1 MHPRHFART
10 APGRP
15 AIVMAAD
22 GAATSYAALEE
33 IANRGANLFR
43 SLGIEAGDTIA
54 IWLKNGLEYYHVYW
68 AAQRAGLYVCPIS
81 TQLTAEEAAYILAD
95 SGSKLLVTH
104 ADVAAAAALVRGRAT
119 LVPGVATIF
128 DAGPGLGGLPSW
140 HAALAGQPTGPI
152 ADESAGYHLVYSSGT
167 TGRPKGIRLPLSGE
181 ATDAPHMLADRIS
194 GRYGV
199 GEGSILLCPAPLYH
213 TAPLVYGMAAHR
225 LGATL
230 VVMDRFHAEETLRLI
245 ERHRVTFMQMVPT
258 MFVRLLALPEE
269 IRRRYNLSSLEKIV
283 HAAAPCP
290 VEIKRRMIEWL
301 GPIIYEYYGGSEGN
315 GSTFITP
322 EEWLDHPGSVGRA
335 DWGTLHICD
344 DAGREVPAGVD
355 GLVYFA
361 GGWDFQYLNDAQ
373 KTRDARH
380 PVHSGWS
387 TLGDIG
393 HVDDEGY
400 LYLTDRKSFMII
412 SGGVNIYPQETENL
426 LILHPEV
433 ADAAVIG
440 VPHPDMG
447 EEVKAVIQPQRW
459 EDAGPDLAARL
470 IDHCRAHLS
479 HVKCPRS
486 IDFDPALPRHDT
498 GKLYKQEIR
507 ARYWP
512 GK

>member
-10 APGRP
+10 APDRAAIIMAGDGR
-15 AIVMAAD
+15 
-22 GAATSYAALEE
+22 ATSYAALEAA
-33 IANRGANLFR
+33 ANRGAQLFS
-43 SLGIEAGDTIA
+43 SLGIATGDTIA
-54 IWLKNGLEYYHVYW
+54 IWLKNCPEYYPIYW
-68 AAQRAGLYVCPIS
+68 AAQRAGLYICPIS
-81 TQLTAEEAAYILAD
+81 TQLTAEEAAYILND
-95 SGSKLLVTH
+95 SGARLLITH
-104 ADVAAAAALVRGRAT
+104 AEVTAAATLLCERAERAPR
-119 LVPGVATIF
+119 VEAIF
-128 DAGPGLGGLPSW
+128 DIGSGLKGAHSW
-140 HAALAGQPTGPI
+140 LESCDGQSAEPI
-152 ADESAGYHLVYSSGT
+152 ADETAGYHLVYSSGT

-181 ATDAPHMLADRIS
+181 PADAPHMLADRIA

-199 GEGSILLCPAPLYH
+199 GEGSVVLSPAPLYH

-230 VVMDRFHAEETLRLI
+230 VVMERFDAEAALRLI
-245 ERHRVTFMQMVPT
+245 ERYRVTFMQMVPT
-258 MFVRLLALPEE
+258 MFVRLLALPDGV
-269 IRRRYNLSSLEKIV
+269 RTRYDLSSLRKIV

-322 EEWLDHPGSVGRA
+322 EEWLERPGSVGRA

-344 DAGREVPAGVD
+344 EDGNEVPAGVD
-355 GLVYFA
+355 GLVYFE
-361 GGWDFQYLNDAQ
+361 GGWDFQYLNDPG

-380 PVHSGWS
+380 PAHPGWS

-393 HVDDEGY
+393 HVDADGY

-412 SGGVNIYPQETENL
+412 SGGVNIYPQEIENL

-440 VPHPDMG
+440 VPHPEMG
-447 EEVKAVIQPQRW
+447 EEVKAVVQPLNRD
-459 EDAGPDLAARL
+459 DAGPELAARL
-470 IDHCRAHLS
+470 IEYCRAHLS

-486 IDFDPALPRHDT
+486 VDFDHALPRHET

-507 ARYWP
+507 RRYWT
-512 GK
+512 

>member
-10 APGRP
+10 APDRP
-15 AIVMAAD
+15 AVVMAAD
-22 GAATSYAALEE
+22 GGATSYAALEE
-33 IANRGANLFR
+33 VANRGARLFR
-43 SLGIEAGDTIA
+43 SLGIAAGDTIA
-54 IWLKNGLEYYHVYW
+54 IWFKNCLEYYHIYW
-68 AAQRAGLYVCPIS
+68 AAQRAGLYICPIS
-81 TQLTAEEAAYILAD
+81 TQLTVDEAAYILTD
-95 SGSKLLVTH
+95 SGSRLLVTH
-104 ADVAAAAALVRGRAT
+104 ADVPAAAALVNRAV
-119 LVPGVATIF
+119 LAPGVEAIF
-128 DAGPGLGGLPSW
+128 DIGADLEGALSW
-140 HAALAGQPTGPI
+140 HAALAEQPAERI
-152 ADESAGYHLVYSSGT
+152 ADETAGYHLVYSSGT

-181 ATDAPHMLADRIS
+181 AADAPHMLAERIS

-199 GEGSILLCPAPLYH
+199 GEASVLLSPAPLYH

-230 VVMDRFHAEETLRLI
+230 VVMERFDAEAVLRLI

-258 MFVRLLALPEE
+258 MFVRLLALPDDV
-269 IRRRYNLSSLEKIV
+269 RTRYDLSSLQKIV

-290 VEIKRRMIEWL
+290 VEIKRQMIEWL
-301 GPIIYEYYGGSEGN
+301 GPIVYEYYGGSEGN

-322 EEWLDHPGSVGRA
+322 QEWLDRPGSVGRA

-344 DAGREVPAGVD
+344 EEGGEVPAGND
-355 GLVYFA
+355 GLVYFE
-361 GGWDFQYLNDAQ
+361 GGWDFQYLNDPA

-380 PVHSGWS
+380 PAHPGWS

-393 HVDDEGY
+393 HLDDDGY

-412 SGGVNIYPQETENL
+412 SGGVNIYPQEAENL

-440 VPHPDMG
+440 VPHPEMG
-447 EEVKAVIQPQRW
+447 EEVKAVVQPKSW
-459 EDAGPDLAARL
+459 DDAGPELASRL
-470 IDHCRAHLS
+470 IEYCRAHLS
-479 HVKCPRS
+479 HLKCPRS
-486 IDFDPALPRHDT
+486 VDFDPALPRHET

-512 GK
+512 KA